1 MRGTYS
7 FLGFFPR
14 KKNVSLAFK
23 VLIGSEKDGEGW
35 RRMGSLLKAPDG
47 ETRLV
52 GAQWEFHV
60 KVAIGARTCRGCDPS
75 VIIHVLTGGAGVPVV
90 GAEDLELAVLTL
102 NGASGETQLGKELVV
117 LTMKF
122 TGLQPL
128 QVLSGNFSVDP

>member
-1 MRGTYS
+1 
-7 FLGFFPR
+7 
-14 KKNVSLAFK
+14 
-23 VLIGSEKDGEGW
+23 
-35 RRMGSLLKAPDG
+35 MGSLLKAPDG

-102 NGASGETQLGKELVV
+102 NGASGETQLGKVSDTLDTLRETGDIATYHLSAFLWVILV
-117 LTMKF
+117 TSFKGF
-122 TGLQPL
+122 
-128 QVLSGNFSVDP
+128 FSF